1 MTEQTTSAP
10 ARMRRQARV
19 MKVINRPMRR
29 VLGLPFPTPL
39 SRRLMVVTHVGRRT
53 GRVYHQPVS
62 YVRDGETLLTPG
74 GGRWT
79 RNLADGEA
87 VNLRVGGRRVVARP
101 ERVRDPEEVERLLR
115 RMLAVN
121 PRLASFVPFVGR
133 DGTIDREKLTTAVGY
148 GFCVVRWHLVGGAA
162 W

>member
-1 MTEQTTSAP
+1 MTDQTTSVA
-10 ARMRRQARV
+10 ARMRRRARV

-62 YVRDGETLLTPG
+62 YVRDGDTLLTPG

-79 RNLADGEA
+79 RNLVEGGPVE
-87 VNLRVGGRRVVARP
+87 VRVAGRRTAGRP
-101 ERVRDPEEVERLLR
+101 ERLSDPDVVERLLR
-115 RMLAVN
+115 RMLAAN
-121 PRLASFVPFVGR
+121 PRLASFVPFVER

-162 W
+162 R